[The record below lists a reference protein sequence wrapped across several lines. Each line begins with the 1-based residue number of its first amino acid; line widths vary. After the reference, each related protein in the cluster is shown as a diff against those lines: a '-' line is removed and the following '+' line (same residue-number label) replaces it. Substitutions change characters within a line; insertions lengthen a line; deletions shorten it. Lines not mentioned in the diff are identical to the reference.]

1 MNPRLIK
8 FAVELQ
14 NGEAPKDDKPKY
26 IKFKNGGGGKKVF
39 DILKLAKVTI
49 PIEKS

>member
-14 NGEAPKDDKPKY
+14 NQYEEKEEETKN
-26 IKFKNGGGGKKVF
+26 INFKNGGGKKFF
-39 DILKLAKVTI
+39 DKFKLAKVTI
-49 PIEKS
+49 PITKD

>member
-14 NGEAPKDDKPKY
+14 NSGEKKEEETKN
-26 IKFKNGGGGKKVF
+26 INFKGGSGKKF
-39 DILKLAKVTI
+39 FRELKLAKVTV
-49 PIEKS
+49 PITKD